1 METAITPFWQI
12 GLVPIGRISDILHIP
27 SRGIS
32 SERTKGNFHTIL
44 MARLTRIA
52 VNLLLIVAITIQPTT
67 VRALQKACSGDCSS
81 QFTCQGCGSCEVES
95 PAGRCGC
102 CSGHSDV
109 GSNEE
114 SNEEIASCCGHGS
127 ATEHGI
133 ASKFEDDPF
142 ADMEMAN
149 GPAADH
155 SLLRCADDQ
164 LATFANSPLVVSGCR
179 CLHAPEVPLAPAP
192 RSTKCVISSRW
203 ALLPA

>member
-1 METAITPFWQI
+1 
-12 GLVPIGRISDILHIP
+12 
-27 SRGIS
+27 
-32 SERTKGNFHTIL
+32 

-149 GPAADH
+149 GPAADD

-192 RSTKCVISSRW
+192 RSPANEVRDLVSLGFASSLIADSKQQLPSVAAIDDGPPSAILHFAQIELCVWR
-203 ALLPA
+203 L

>member
-1 METAITPFWQI
+1 
-12 GLVPIGRISDILHIP
+12 
-27 SRGIS
+27 
-32 SERTKGNFHTIL
+32 

-52 VNLLLIVAITIQPTT
+52 VNLLLIVAITIQPTM

-149 GPAADH
+149 GPAADD

-179 CLHAPEVPLAPAP
+179 CLHAPEVPYAPAP
-192 RSTKCVISSRW
+192 RSPANEVRDLVSLGFASSLIADSKQQLPSVAAIDDGPPSAILHFAQIELCVWR
-203 ALLPA
+203 L

>member
-1 METAITPFWQI
+1 
-12 GLVPIGRISDILHIP
+12 
-27 SRGIS
+27 
-32 SERTKGNFHTIL
+32 

-109 GSNEE
+109 G

-192 RSTKCVISSRW
+192 RSPANEVRDLVSLGFASSLIADSKQQLPSVAAIDDGPPSAILHFAQIELCVWR
-203 ALLPA
+203 L

>member
-1 METAITPFWQI
+1 
-12 GLVPIGRISDILHIP
+12 
-27 SRGIS
+27 
-32 SERTKGNFHTIL
+32 
-44 MARLTRIA
+44 MARLIRIA
-52 VNLLLIVAITIQPTT
+52 VNLLLIVAITIQPTM

-95 PAGRCGC
+95 LAGRCGC

-149 GPAADH
+149 GPAADD

-164 LATFANSPLVVSGCR
+164 LATFANSPPVVSGCR
-179 CLHAPEVPLAPAP
+179 CLHAPEVPYAPAP
-192 RSTKCVISSRW
+192 RSPANEVRDLVSLGFASSLIADSNQQLPSVAAIDDGPPSAILHFAQIELCVWR
-203 ALLPA
+203 L

>member
-1 METAITPFWQI
+1 
-12 GLVPIGRISDILHIP
+12 
-27 SRGIS
+27 
-32 SERTKGNFHTIL
+32 
-44 MARLTRIA
+44 MARLIRIA
-52 VNLLLIVAITIQPTT
+52 VNLLLIVAITIQPTM

-109 GSNEE
+109 G

-192 RSTKCVISSRW
+192 RSPANEVRDLVSLGFASSLIADSKQQLPSVAAIDDGPPSAILHFAQIELCVWR
-203 ALLPA
+203 L

>member
-1 METAITPFWQI
+1 
-12 GLVPIGRISDILHIP
+12 
-27 SRGIS
+27 
-32 SERTKGNFHTIL
+32 
-44 MARLTRIA
+44 MARLIRIA
-52 VNLLLIVAITIQPTT
+52 VNLLLIVAITIQPTM

-114 SNEEIASCCGHGS
+114 IASCCGHGS

-142 ADMEMAN
+142 AEMEMAN

-192 RSTKCVISSRW
+192 RSPANEVRDLVSLGFASSLIADSKQQLPSVAAIDDGPPSAILHFAQIELCVWR
-203 ALLPA
+203 L